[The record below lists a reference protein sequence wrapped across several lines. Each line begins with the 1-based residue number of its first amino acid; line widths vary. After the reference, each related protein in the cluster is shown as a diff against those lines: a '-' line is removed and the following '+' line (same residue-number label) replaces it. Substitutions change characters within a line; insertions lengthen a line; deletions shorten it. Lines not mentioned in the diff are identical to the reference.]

1 VSIIP
6 DLLKNN
12 RNEELW
18 QLCCGFL
25 DWDVEQ
31 FMKIQNNLLLEQ
43 IELLKKCTLGKKV
56 MKGARPN
63 SIDDFRMN
71 VPLTKY
77 ADYCPELLEQNI
89 DDLPAKPVR
98 WIQTSGKGGEYPF
111 KWVPVSQRQWDESGV
126 NFTAIGLLASCH
138 KKGEVGLKSGMKFLY
153 AAAQP
158 PFLTGTIAYK
168 IASEVDIKYL
178 PDLADAERLSFED
191 RIQTGY
197 KRALSEGMDGFYG
210 LAGVLVAMGKRFE
223 KGSRNSKKAAFFKQ
237 PRALYRVSKGLIK
250 SKRQGR
256 GLLPKDLWDLK
267 MIISMG
273 TDATVFKDRIKQ
285 LWGRMPLNV
294 YGNTE
299 TIVAATQTWDYKD
312 MVFFPNLNFFEFIPE
327 EELVKERQIS
337 HYHPGTVL
345 LNELEKGKF
354 YELVITNL
362 HGGALVRYRL
372 GDLIRVAALRNEAL
386 GINLPQITL
395 EGRTDDLIDLGFI
408 RLNERVIWEALEKTG
423 ILYKDWTALKEI
435 DNNPQLHLYLELAP
449 GYYISSEEVAK
460 RVYNSIK
467 NLSDGLYVYKEI
479 DNIEKLIDFK
489 PIKVTILPEGTFSSY
504 KRVRQLEGA
513 MLTDLKPPHVNPS
526 KDDLGLLGSKSSF
539 STETLVR

>member
-1 VSIIP
+1 MSIIL

-25 DWDVEQ
+25 DWDVDQ

-43 IELLKKCTLGKKV
+43 IELLKKSTLGMKV

-63 SIDDFRMN
+63 NIDEFRRN
-71 VPLTKY
+71 VPLTRY
-77 ADYCPELLEQNI
+77 ADYCPELLERNSDI
-89 DDLPAKPVR
+89 LPAKPVR

-126 NFTAIGLLASCH
+126 NFAAIGLLASCD
-138 KKGEVGLKSGMKFLY
+138 KKGEVGLKPGMKFLY
-153 AAAQP
+153 AASQSP
-158 PFLTGTIAYK
+158 MLTGTIAHK
-168 IASEVDIKYL
+168 IASEVNIKYL
-178 PDLADAERLSFED
+178 PNLDEAEQLSFEE

-197 KRALSEGMDGFYG
+197 KKALSSGMDGFYG
-210 LAGVLVAMGKRFE
+210 LAGVLVAIGKKFE
-223 KGSRNSKKAAFFKQ
+223 QGSRTSNKAALFRQ
-237 PRALYRVSKGLIK
+237 PKALYRVSKGLIK

-256 GLLPKDLWDLK
+256 GLLPKDIWDLK

-273 TDATVFKDRIKQ
+273 TDAIVFKDRIKQ

-299 TIVAATQTWDYKD
+299 TIVAATQIWDYKD

-327 EELVKERQIS
+327 EELVEER
-337 HYHPGTVL
+337 HNRYYHPRTVL

-362 HGGALVRYRL
+362 HGGALIRYRL
-372 GDLIRVAALRNEAL
+372 GDLIRVTALYNEAL
-386 GINLPQITL
+386 GINLPQITQ
-395 EGRTDDLIDLGFI
+395 EGRTDDLIDLGFL
-408 RLNERVIWEALEKTG
+408 RLNERVIWEGLEKTG

-435 DNNPQLHLYLELAP
+435 DTNPRLHLYLELAP
-449 GYYISSEEVAK
+449 GYYISSEEVEK
-460 RVYNSIK
+460 RLYNGIK

-479 DNIEKLIDFK
+479 ENIENLIDFK
-489 PIKVTILPEGTFSSY
+489 PIKVSILPEGTFSSY
-504 KRVRQLEGA
+504 KRVRQSEGA

-526 KDDLGLLGSKSSF
+526 KNDLGLLASRTTSGTK
-539 STETLVR
+539 TLV